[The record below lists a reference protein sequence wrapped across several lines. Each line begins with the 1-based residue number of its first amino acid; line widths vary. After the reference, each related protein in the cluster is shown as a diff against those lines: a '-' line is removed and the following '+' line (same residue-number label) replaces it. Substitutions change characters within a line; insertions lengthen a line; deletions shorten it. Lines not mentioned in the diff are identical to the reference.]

1 MDKGKIM
8 AAEGDSLVMAVR
20 WDKQGRVHSEAVQP
34 LGSAV
39 GRSKKASHHA
49 DQAVSF
55 SERHL
60 RPVWFE
66 ERDIQANTAATYR
79 PGRGSTKR
87 MMKLHGLGSIVKM
100 ASEEV
105 D

>member
-1 MDKGKIM
+1 
-8 AAEGDSLVMAVR
+8 MAVR

-60 RPVWFE
+60 RPVWFGE
-66 ERDIQANTAATYR
+66 SEIQENTAATYR
-79 PGRGSTKR
+79 PGRASSKR
-87 MMKLHGLGSIVKM
+87 MIKLHGLGSIVKM